1 MCRLSL
7 DLFTQSALVEWAQ
20 GDTEQMMKSIDEVYN
35 NATCFEDK
43 LRTAHVKS
51 AFLRMTGRVHDAFAH
66 GFQVL
71 EQLGESFP
79 STPEVG
85 LIVQELLGMK
95 QRLAGLSTS
104 DLTDLDVM
112 KNDQKKNAMRFL
124 EEILIMCYQNQSK
137 YFPLIAIRMVKI
149 TLQYGLSKYSCA
161 GKIFFFCC
169 TCLVSYFS
177 SNRVIKYC
185 HVSFYIPVLDYR
197 FRNDCSQLC
206 HGVQ

>member
-1 MCRLSL
+1 
-7 DLFTQSALVEWAQ
+7 
-20 GDTEQMMKSIDEVYN
+20 MKSIDEVNN

-51 AFLRMTGRVHDAFAH
+51 AFLRQTGRIQDAFVH

-79 STPEVG
+79 PTPEVG

-95 QRLAGLSTS
+95 QRLAGLSMS
-104 DLTDLDVM
+104 DLTDLDKM
-112 KNDQKKNAMRFL
+112 KNVQKENAMKFL

-137 YFPLIAIRMVKI
+137 YFPLIAIRMVKM
-149 TLQYGLSKYSCA
+149 TLQYGLSKYSCQ

-185 HVSFYIPVLDYR
+185 HVSFYMPVLDYR
-197 FRNDCSQLC
+197 FRMYCSQLC

>member
-1 MCRLSL
+1 
-7 DLFTQSALVEWAQ
+7 
-20 GDTEQMMKSIDEVYN
+20 MKSIDEVYN

-43 LRTAHVKS
+43 LGTAHVKS
-51 AFLRMTGRVHDAFAH
+51 GFLRQTGRIQDAFVH

-85 LIVQELLGMK
+85 VIVQELLGMK

-112 KNDQKKNAMRFL
+112 KNVQKKNAMRFL

-177 SNRVIKYC
+177 SNLVIKYC
-185 HVSFYIPVLDYR
+185 VSLFIYPIGLQV
-197 FRNDCSQLC
+197 SQ
-206 HGVQ
+206 